1 MQQPPGDHTRR
12 DLLAPTEGSPPTT
25 RASTPVSPLCQAGAV
40 DSRAT
45 YYPYHLGQEVQQHH
59 HRLFVTYVL
68 ATGRQEPPRGSV
80 AAPLGS

>member
-1 MQQPPGDHTRR
+1 MHQPPGDHTRR
-12 DLLAPTEGSPPTT
+12 DLLAPAEGSRPAT
-25 RASTPVSPLCQAGAV
+25 RASTPMPPLYQGGAV

-45 YYPYHLGQEVQQHH
+45 YYPYHLGREVQQHH
-59 HRLFVTYVL
+59 HWLFVTYVL